1 MSAEVKRRSI
11 PLMSFEG
18 TVRPQESS
26 RPLRRPDATS
36 APFATAPIS
45 FGRSEGWFWRS
56 PSMVT
61 TMSPRA
67 RTSPACIAGCWPKL
81 RLKRTALT
89 RASRS
94 WSRSIVAQVLSRE
107 PSSTTMTSN
116 VRESRSRTSMA
127 WDTTCSMVLSSLKT
141 GTTRETSGR
150 SSSVRSG
157 SERGYS
163 SVSAIAQRRLPSA
176 RSRTTQ
182 REAMDSRLAE
192 RVELIEQDDR
202 HGASW
207 LAREAVEAV
216 CEAVQMGE
224 DPIAL
229 AQRIVHARPA
239 MGAIA
244 GALGRVLVS
253 GRSDEQ
259 IIEEA
264 RAVIE
269 GRERASKAIAV
280 LLSPHIRGTVMTHSN
295 SATVREAV
303 EHTSPDRMV
312 CTVSE
317 PGEEGRELVEAL
329 RGNELAVDIVDDSDA
344 AHAVGTVDL
353 LLLGADTV
361 FRDGSLV
368 NKVGTSELAEAA
380 KKAGV
385 PVIVACEV
393 IKLAPEDPRSPGED
407 RFDLTSPKHID
418 LYVTEE
424 GEFPPLDIAALIDR
438 TPFLHDGYALLNA

>member
-1 MSAEVKRRSI
+1 
-11 PLMSFEG
+11 
-18 TVRPQESS
+18 
-26 RPLRRPDATS
+26 
-36 APFATAPIS
+36 
-45 FGRSEGWFWRS
+45 
-56 PSMVT
+56 
-61 TMSPRA
+61 
-67 RTSPACIAGCWPKL
+67 
-81 RLKRTALT
+81 
-89 RASRS
+89 
-94 WSRSIVAQVLSRE
+94 
-107 PSSTTMTSN
+107 
-116 VRESRSRTSMA
+116 
-127 WDTTCSMVLSSLKT
+127 
-141 GTTRETSGR
+141 
-150 SSSVRSG
+150 
-157 SERGYS
+157 
-163 SVSAIAQRRLPSA
+163 
-176 RSRTTQ
+176 
-182 REAMDSRLAE
+182 MDSRLAE

-224 DPIAL
+224 DPVAL
-229 AQRIVHARPA
+229 AQRIVRARPA

-269 GRERASKAIAV
+269 GRDRASKAIAV
-280 LLSPHIRGTVMTHSN
+280 LLSPHIEGTVMTHSN

-303 EHTSPDRMV
+303 EHTPPDRMI

-317 PGEEGRELVEAL
+317 PGEEGRELVDAL
-329 RGNELAVDIVDDSDA
+329 RGGELA
-344 AHAVGTVDL
+344 VDL

-361 FRDGSLV
+361 FHDGSLV
-368 NKVGTSELAEAA
+368 NKVGTSGLAAAA

-393 IKLAPEDPRSPGED
+393 IKLAPEDPRHPGEE
-407 RFDLTSPKHID
+407 RFELTAPKQID

>member
-1 MSAEVKRRSI
+1 M
-11 PLMSFEG
+11 
-18 TVRPQESS
+18 
-26 RPLRRPDATS
+26 
-36 APFATAPIS
+36 
-45 FGRSEGWFWRS
+45 
-56 PSMVT
+56 
-61 TMSPRA
+61 
-67 RTSPACIAGCWPKL
+67 
-81 RLKRTALT
+81 
-89 RASRS
+89 
-94 WSRSIVAQVLSRE
+94 
-107 PSSTTMTSN
+107 N
-116 VRESRSRTSMA
+116 
-127 WDTTCSMVLSSLKT
+127 
-141 GTTRETSGR
+141 
-150 SSSVRSG
+150 
-157 SERGYS
+157 
-163 SVSAIAQRRLPSA
+163 
-176 RSRTTQ
+176 
-182 REAMDSRLAE
+182 SRLAE

-224 DPIAL
+224 DPVAL
-229 AQRIVHARPA
+229 AQRIVRARPA

-259 IIEEA
+259 IVEEA

-280 LLSPHIRGTVMTHSN
+280 LLSPHIEGTVMMTHSN
-295 SATVREAV
+295 SGTVREAV
-303 EHTSPDRMV
+303 EHTPPQRII

-317 PGEEGRELVEAL
+317 PGEEGRELAEAL

-344 AHAVGTVDL
+344 EHAVGTVDL

-368 NKVGTSELAEAA
+368 NKVGTSGLAKAA

-393 IKLAPEDPRSPGED
+393 IKLAPEDPRHPGEE
-407 RFDLTSPKHID
+407 RFDLTAPKHID

-424 GEFPPLDIAALIDR
+424 GELPPLDIAALIDR

>member
-1 MSAEVKRRSI
+1 
-11 PLMSFEG
+11 
-18 TVRPQESS
+18 
-26 RPLRRPDATS
+26 
-36 APFATAPIS
+36 
-45 FGRSEGWFWRS
+45 
-56 PSMVT
+56 
-61 TMSPRA
+61 
-67 RTSPACIAGCWPKL
+67 
-81 RLKRTALT
+81 
-89 RASRS
+89 
-94 WSRSIVAQVLSRE
+94 
-107 PSSTTMTSN
+107 
-116 VRESRSRTSMA
+116 
-127 WDTTCSMVLSSLKT
+127 
-141 GTTRETSGR
+141 
-150 SSSVRSG
+150 
-157 SERGYS
+157 
-163 SVSAIAQRRLPSA
+163 
-176 RSRTTQ
+176 
-182 REAMDSRLAE
+182 MDSRLAE

-224 DPIAL
+224 DPVAL
-229 AQRIVHARPA
+229 AQRIVRARPA

-303 EHTSPDRMV
+303 AHTPPERMV

-317 PGEEGRELVEAL
+317 
-329 RGNELAVDIVDDSDA
+329 
-344 AHAVGTVDL
+344 
-353 LLLGADTV
+353 
-361 FRDGSLV
+361 
-368 NKVGTSELAEAA
+368 
-380 KKAGV
+380 
-385 PVIVACEV
+385 
-393 IKLAPEDPRSPGED
+393 PGED